1 MKKSVTKI
9 IKKSTAKKESEIQ
22 VLTKLVL
29 NGFSK
34 IDKKL
39 EKNENDIDVLAR
51 IVSGGF
57 ERLQKE
63 MDERF
68 DNVDKSFKKVD
79 ERFFDLE
86 NKMNHK
92 FEIVDS
98 QLSSLHGE
106 QRETNKRLDVIEKKQ
121 SGVLASVD
129 EAIHRSEFKSLV
141 YRVGVL
147 EKMVPKKTTKKS

>member
-1 MKKSVTKI
+1 MKKIILKPVKKLVT
-9 IKKSTAKKESEIQ
+9 KKESE
-22 VLTKLVL
+22 
-29 NGFSK
+29 F
-34 IDKKL
+34 
-39 EKNENDIDVLAR
+39 EMLAR
-51 IVSGGF
+51 IVSSGF
-57 ERLQKE
+57 DRLQKE

-121 SGVLASVD
+121 GGVLASVD